1 MEMVKLARIN
11 KVMSDTGHQEKL
23 KNVAEQAKELGHNI
37 FFNGIPVEK
46 ELMEFAQGIQKAMP
60 KVKFYPNT
68 FEYKNVPIND
78 EHGVYQTTKS
88 MRVCDEMFVY
98 MDDFPFDIG
107 RISWCDNAVGKSG
120 ENTYGVYSRK
130 IQNAKYATHRDQH
143 FMIMSKDIDKSVK
156 NARKYLLPYTTR
168 ELAQAFYEPLHEKVS
183 HVLSKVKSNM
193 HDGARE
199 IVNNRMA
206 ILQEVAFLKKQGVE
220 FTTPEFRDLAGRVDQ
235 LISDYAE
242 QDKRKISA
250 LFVRF
255 KQVGD
260 ETYVDTQ
267 EVLDVREI
275 RWDVKMNTTGA
286 SSGSYP
292 VNELSPDVAGQI
304 AVLNILEN
312 DGYVANVGMKIDE
325 STYWVE
331 RG

>member
-11 KVMSDTGHQEKL
+11 KVMADAGHQDKMDGIST
-23 KNVAEQAKELGHNI
+23 QAKELGHSI
-37 FFNGIPVEK
+37 FFKGIPVEE
-46 ELMEFAQGIQKAMP
+46 ELLLFIEGVQKAMP

-68 FEYKNVPIND
+68 FAYKNIPIND

-88 MRVCDEMFVY
+88 IRVCDEMFVY

-107 RISWCDNAVGKSG
+107 RIGWADNAVNGKGDYS
-120 ENTYGVYSRK
+120 YSVYSRK

-143 FMIMSKDIDKSVK
+143 FMIMSKDIGKSVK

-168 ELAQAFYEPLHEKVS
+168 ELAQAFYEPIHEKVAR
-183 HVLSKVKSNM
+183 VLDAVENKMYNK
-193 HDGARE
+193 ARD
-199 IVNNRMA
+199 VGNQHMA
-206 ILQEVAFLKKQGVE
+206 ILQEVQFLKKQGVE
-220 FTTPEFRDLAGRVDQ
+220 FTTPEFRELANEVDQ
-235 LISDYAE
+235 LIGDYKE
-242 QDKRKISA
+242 QKNRKVSA

-260 ETYVDTQ
+260 ETYADTQ
-267 EVLDVREI
+267 EVFDVREN
-275 RWDVKMNTTGA
+275 RWDAKMNTTGA

-292 VNELSPDVAGQI
+292 VNELSPDIAGQI